1 MLPIVWGKDTVL
13 EFFFQYLVAGLTY
26 GTIYAIVAIG
36 FNIIYNATG
45 IINFAQGEF
54 VMLGGMTAVTLNQ
67 FVPMPLAILLAVILT
82 MIVGAVIE
90 IVFIR
95 WLYKPSVLRM
105 VIITIGV
112 SILIREIALHVWG
125 DSVRALP
132 YFTGSSVTSINLGG
146 VYISSQVLW
155 VVGVGGLAVTALTAF
170 FNLTMLGRQMRAC
183 AANRDAA
190 RLCGIDTGNM
200 VTLSFILSAAIGAIG
215 GCVVCPITY
224 VQYDSGTPLAI
235 KGFTVAILGGLG
247 NSTAAVGAGMILGIL
262 ESFSIWVLPTAYKEA
277 ISIAILLVILFFKP
291 SGLFGS
297 AEAARLKEF

>member
-1 MLPIVWGKDTVL
+1 
-13 EFFFQYLVAGLTY
+13 VAGITY

-67 FVPMPLAILLAVILT
+67 FIPLPLAILAAVVIT
-82 MIVGAVIE
+82 TIVGAIIE

-95 WLYKPSVLRM
+95 WLHKPSVLRM
-105 VIITIGV
+105 VIITIGI
-112 SILIREIALHVWG
+112 SILIRETALHIWG
-125 DSVRALP
+125 ESVKALP
-132 YFTGSSVTSINLGG
+132 YFTGSSVSSINLGG

-155 VVGVGGLAVTALTAF
+155 VIGIGGVAVASLTAF

-200 VTLSFILSAAIGAIG
+200 VTLSFMISAAIGAIG
-215 GCVVCPITY
+215 GAVVCPITY

-262 ESFSIWVLPTAYKEA
+262 ESFSIMVLPTAYKEA
-277 ISIAILLVILFFKP
+277 ISIAILLAILFVKP
-291 SGLFGS
+291 SGIFGS

>member
-1 MLPIVWGKDTVL
+1 M
-13 EFFFQYLVAGLTY
+13 TY

-67 FVPMPLAILLAVILT
+67 FVPMPLAILLAVVLT

-105 VIITIGV
+105 VIITIGI
-112 SILIREIALHVWG
+112 SILIREIALHIWG
-125 DSVRALP
+125 ESVRALP
-132 YFTGSSVTSINLGG
+132 YFTGSSVSSINLGG
-146 VYISSQVLW
+146 VFISSQVLW
-155 VVGVGGLAVTALTAF
+155 VVGIGGLAVAALTAF
-170 FNLTMLGRQMRAC
+170 FSLTMLGRQMRAC

-190 RLCGIDTGNM
+190 RLCGIDAKNM
-200 VTLSFILSAAIGAIG
+200 VTLSFVLSAAIGAIG
-215 GCVVCPITY
+215 GAVVCPITY

-277 ISIAILLVILFFKP
+277 ISIAILLAILFVRP
-291 SGLFGS
+291 SGIFGS

>member
-1 MLPIVWGKDTVL
+1 
-13 EFFFQYLVAGLTY
+13 
-26 GTIYAIVAIG
+26 
-36 FNIIYNATG
+36 
-45 IINFAQGEF
+45 
-54 VMLGGMTAVTLNQ
+54 MLGGMTAVTLQ
-67 FVPMPLAILLAVILT
+67 PFLPLPLAILLAVVLT

-90 IVFIR
+90 VIFIR
-95 WLYKPSVLRM
+95 WLHKPSVLRM
-105 VIITIGV
+105 IIITIGL
-112 SILIREIALHVWG
+112 SILIREIALHIWG
-125 DSVRALP
+125 NGVKTLP
-132 YFTGSSVTSINLGG
+132 YFTGSSVSSINLGG

-155 VVGVGGLAVTALTAF
+155 VVGVGGLAVAALTAF

-190 RLCGIDTGNM
+190 RLCGIDAGNM
-200 VTLSFILSAAIGAIG
+200 VTLSFVLSAAIGAIG

-277 ISIAILLVILFFKP
+277 ISIAILLVILFVKP
-291 SGLFGS
+291 SGIFGS

>member
-1 MLPIVWGKDTVL
+1 
-13 EFFFQYLVAGLTY
+13 VAGITY

-67 FVPMPLAILLAVILT
+67 FIPLPLAIPAAVVIT
-82 MIVGAVIE
+82 TIVGAVIE

-95 WLYKPSVLRM
+95 WLHKPSVLRM
-105 VIITIGV
+105 VIITIGI
-112 SILIREIALHVWG
+112 SILIRETALHIWG
-125 DSVRALP
+125 ESVKALP
-132 YFTGSSVTSINLGG
+132 YFTGSSVSSINLGG

-155 VVGVGGLAVTALTAF
+155 VIGIGGLAVAALTAF

-190 RLCGIDTGNM
+190 RLCGINTGNM
-200 VTLSFILSAAIGAIG
+200 VTLSFMISAAIGAIG
-215 GCVVCPITY
+215 GAVVCPITY
-224 VQYDSGTPLAI
+224 IHYDSGAPLAI

-262 ESFSIWVLPTAYKEA
+262 ESFSIMVLPTAYKEA
-277 ISIAILLVILFFKP
+277 ISIAILLAILFVKP
-291 SGLFGS
+291 SGIFGS